1 MRYIYA
7 RKSKHFNADAYLK
20 KGFVM
25 ASRNQDVDGSKYY
38 DLVVYDKKLKDEE
51 VKKWELEYIGG
62 FNSDR

>member
-1 MRYIYA
+1 MRYVYA
-7 RKSKHFNADAYLK
+7 RKSRHFNADAYLK

-51 VKKWELEYIGG
+51 VKEWEFEYIGG

>member
-1 MRYIYA
+1 
-7 RKSKHFNADAYLK
+7 
-20 KGFVM
+20 M

-51 VKKWELEYIGG
+51 VKEWEFEYIGG